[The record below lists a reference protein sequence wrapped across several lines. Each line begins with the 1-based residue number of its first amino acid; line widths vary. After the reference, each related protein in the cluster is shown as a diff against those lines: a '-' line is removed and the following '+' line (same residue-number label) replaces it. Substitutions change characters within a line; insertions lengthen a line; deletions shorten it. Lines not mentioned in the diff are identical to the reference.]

1 MRRHIRH
8 RRSLENERMG
18 SRVWVEEIPDPPL
31 LLPLGFRRGREVTP
45 VMRQPLGGPL
55 IVEVAGR
62 RVAISREIA
71 RGIKVSDVGGAV
83 CHAAAE

>member
-1 MRRHIRH
+1 MRRRMRR

-18 SRVWVEEIPDPPL
+18 SRVWVQDMPDHPL

-45 VMRQPLGGPL
+45 IMRQPLGGPL

-62 RVAISREIA
+62 QVAISREIA
-71 RGIKVSDVGGAV
+71 RQIRVSETGGAIS
-83 CHAAAE
+83 HAAAE

>member
-1 MRRHIRH
+1 MKRRMRH

-18 SRVWVEEIPDPPL
+18 HRVWVEEIPDHPL
-31 LLPLGFRRGREVTP
+31 LLPLGFCRGREVTP
-45 VMRQPLGGPL
+45 IMRQPLGGPL

-71 RGIKVSDVGGAV
+71 RRIRVSEVGGAAF
-83 CHAAAE
+83 HAAAE